1 MACLFCSVL
10 CLSVVRVFNLFSSP
24 PPPLF
29 FVFPITE
36 LLDRD
41 SADGDVIIQGSM
53 ITPFP
58 PAATGAANEPNFFW
72 SGSGDDPDAG
82 MTYWI
87 TTTVVKTTLVTLSP
101 PPTPSPSSPTT
112 TTTTER
118 VEPTP
123 VLRVIP
129 DESAVDWPRE
139 ASLPEYWLRTVFR
152 TDRDDEQSPNFRHL
166 LQSGLK
172 RLYAN
177 SDVRLVNITR
187 DRSSNDGQ
195 TVQVVYALLSLESR
209 QIVEPHEAVSSL
221 RAMTNVNVTRQLCH
235 GTGDTQKQDVL
246 CQSIVTRAERN
257 HLSLSYPYTHTTY
270 AQCCHL
276 INGWWEFVVVFG
288 L

>member
-1 MACLFCSVL
+1 
-10 CLSVVRVFNLFSSP
+10 
-24 PPPLF
+24 
-29 FVFPITE
+29 
-36 LLDRD
+36 
-41 SADGDVIIQGSM
+41 M

-87 TTTVVKTTLVTLSP
+87 TTTVVKTTLVTLSS
-101 PPTPSPSSPTT
+101 PPTPSPLPPTTTTTT

-129 DESAVDWPRE
+129 DEPAVDWPRE
-139 ASLPEYWLRTVFR
+139 ASLSEYWLRTVFR
-152 TDRDDEQSPNFRHL
+152 TERDDEQSPNFRRL

-187 DRSSNDGQ
+187 DQLSNDGQ
-195 TVQVVYALLSLESR
+195 TVQVVYVLLSLESR

-257 HLSLSYPYTHTTY
+257 HLSLTRIHTLHTH
-270 AQCCHL
+270 
-276 INGWWEFVVVFG
+276 NVVI
-288 L
+288 